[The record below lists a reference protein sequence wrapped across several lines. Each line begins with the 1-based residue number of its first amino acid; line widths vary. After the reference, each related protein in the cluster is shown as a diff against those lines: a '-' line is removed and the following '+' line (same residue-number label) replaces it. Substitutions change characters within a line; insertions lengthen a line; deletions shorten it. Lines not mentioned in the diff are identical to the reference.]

1 MDAKKLKQ
9 IKELRH
15 ILHQHPELSG
25 QEKETA
31 KRIAEFFKPLN
42 PSQTIKNIGG
52 YGIAFVFEGKE
63 GGPTSLFR
71 CELDALPIHENND
84 IKHKSV
90 HEGIAHLCGHDGHM
104 AIIAGLGLSISNAS
118 LHRGRVILLFQPAEE
133 TGEGAASVVE
143 DTKFSK
149 IKPDFA
155 FALHNLPGYDK
166 NQVVIKKGSFT
177 AASTGMIIKLKGKN
191 SHAAHPEDGNSPA
204 EAMSKMIVAL
214 QKLPDAMKKFSLIT
228 VIHAKLGEVAFGTTP
243 GEAVVMATLR
253 SFDNDTQLLLI
264 NYAEKLSQQIA
275 KEYGLS
281 ITFEYTEDFAA
292 TINDPDAWEYANQ
305 AAKDLKL
312 KAKHIRI
319 PFRWSEDFG
328 MFSAHTKTL
337 LFGLGSGKSH
347 PQLHENNY
355 DFNDDLIPTGVSM
368 FEGIVKQIH
377 QD

>member
-15 ILHQHPELSG
+15 ILHQHPEVSG

-31 KRIAEFFKPLN
+31 QRIADFFKSLN

-52 YGIAFVFEGKE
+52 HGIAFVFEGKE
-63 GGPTSLFR
+63 EGPTSLFR
-71 CELDALPIHENND
+71 SELDALPIHEHSK
-84 IKHKSV
+84 IKYKSV
-90 HEGIAHLCGHDGHM
+90 HHGIAHLCGHDGHM
-104 AIIAGLGLSISNAS
+104 AILAGLGLSLSHEP
-118 LHRGRVILLFQPAEE
+118 LHKGRVILLFQPSEE
-133 TGEGAASVVE
+133 TGEGAARVVE
-143 DTKFSK
+143 DTKFEK

-305 AAKDLKL
+305 AAKELKL
-312 KAKHIRI
+312 KTKHIRI

-328 MFSAHTKTL
+328 MFSSHTKTL

-347 PQLHENNY
+347 PQLHENDY

-368 FEGIVKQIH
+368 FEKIVKLIH